1 MCHVFFGTGLG
12 TVCATTMHFRLQIRL
27 KPIYVNWSHY
37 TCEQSCVYS
46 DRILFARGMICINN
60 GIYTHLILVV
70 LLNGAIR
77 GIRQLDKDQLLVV
90 GVVVRTILRQ
100 SVGNVGTQIGHLGGR
115 GVLAA
120 ALGWLVVQCLLCS
133 IVANTSFLVCL
144 AAEINLATKG
154 DAVR

>member
-1 MCHVFFGTGLG
+1 M
-12 TVCATTMHFRLQIRL
+12 
-27 KPIYVNWSHY
+27 
-37 TCEQSCVYS
+37 YS

-100 SVGNVGTQIGHLGGR
+100 SVGNVGTQIGHLGREGCVGGCV
-115 GVLAA
+115 GVV
-120 ALGWLVVQCLLCS
+120 GGTMSVV
-133 IVANTSFLVCL
+133 
-144 AAEINLATKG
+144 
-154 DAVR
+154 